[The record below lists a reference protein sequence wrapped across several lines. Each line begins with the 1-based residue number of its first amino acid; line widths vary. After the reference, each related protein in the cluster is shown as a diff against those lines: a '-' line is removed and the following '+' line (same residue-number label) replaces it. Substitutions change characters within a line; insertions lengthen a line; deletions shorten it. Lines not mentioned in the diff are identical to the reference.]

1 MAQADGGG
9 ILPRDRSGRGAALL
23 SVLLHGVA
31 AVLLIAVQTVPRP
44 DEMPE
49 PLPVEIILEAPPPSA
64 PADIPQ
70 VPAVSPPAPAKP
82 AGREAPPSKPR
93 PVQAARPAMPSAVP
107 AAAPPEEPPEPGA
120 TAAPA
125 ATAVSPVHAV
135 PPVAAAVPVDYGAY
149 VGTLHERIARH
160 RVYPPQA
167 VRRREEGDVR
177 LRILLAGDGSLVD
190 ILSLAEA
197 SAQLTQAARRAI
209 ESAAPF
215 DPPPRGGGGEP
226 RLAFDVTVA
235 FRLR

>member
-1 MAQADGGG
+1 M
-9 ILPRDRSGRGAALL
+9 

-31 AVLLIAVQTVPRP
+31 VVLLIAVQAVPRP

-49 PLPVEIILEAPPPSA
+49 TLPVEIILEVPSPSV
-64 PADIPQ
+64 PADVPPA
-70 VPAVSPPAPAKP
+70 PAVSPPAPAKP
-82 AGREAPPSKPR
+82 AAREALPSKPR
-93 PVQAARPAMPSAVP
+93 SVQVAMPAMPSVVSAV
-107 AAAPPEEPPEPGA
+107 APPEPGA

-125 ATAVSPVHAV
+125 APPVQAAS
-135 PPVAAAVPVDYGAY
+135 PVAAAVPVDYGAY
-149 VGTLHERIARH
+149 VGILHERIARH

-167 VRRREEGDVR
+167 MRRREEGDVR

-215 DPPPRGGGGEP
+215 DPPPRGGGGEL